1 MDDKKQKKPV
11 KFKISKETIIII
23 LVLLFIFFAWNAA
36 LPYIFKIEKVTNVSL
51 PQVKRGNVEF
61 IDEQI
66 QIRKVPVPSLEPQ
79 PTDLGRQN
87 PFD

>member
-11 KFKISKETIIII
+11 KFKVSKETIIII

-66 QIRKVPVPSLEPQ
+66 QARKVPVPPLEPQ
-79 PTDLGRQN
+79 PTDLGKQN